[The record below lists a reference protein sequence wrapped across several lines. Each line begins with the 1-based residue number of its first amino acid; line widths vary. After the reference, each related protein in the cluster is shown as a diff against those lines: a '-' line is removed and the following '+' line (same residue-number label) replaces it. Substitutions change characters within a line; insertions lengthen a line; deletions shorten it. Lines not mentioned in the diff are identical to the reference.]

1 MEAPTA
7 QRTSL
12 TVDRA
17 DPLERFGLRQLAPK
31 GPVAPKGMEGL
42 ALQAMAPEAAEAVP
56 EFDFTAAVQE
66 NVDALYRGALRMTG
80 NRQEAED
87 LVQETFL
94 RAYRFRHQFQPG
106 TNFKAWLFK
115 IQTNI
120 YRSRYRKQWNA
131 PQSLEDTEDFYLYQH
146 LGPDNANAGGDDP
159 AAEALDRLGVEEVRK
174 AIEDLPP
181 AYRAAVLLTDV
192 EGFSYKETAEI
203 LEVPVGTVMSRLHRG
218 RQRLQQRLYEYAKES
233 GVIS

>member
-1 MEAPTA
+1 MEALRENDVVTRPYRSDA
-7 QRTSL
+7 L
-12 TVDRA
+12 DR
-17 DPLERFGLRQLAPK
+17 LGMHRLAP
-31 GPVAPKGMEGL
+31 GDMEGL
-42 ALQAMAPEAAEAVP
+42 ALPSMTQEAAETVP
-56 EFDFTAAVQE
+56 EFDFAAAVQE

-80 NRQEAED
+80 KAPEAED

-131 PQSLEDTEDFYLYQH
+131 PQSLDDTEEFYLYQH
-146 LGPDNANAGGDDP
+146 LGPDNANPSGEDP
-159 AAEALDRLGVEEVRK
+159 AAEALDHLGVEEVRK

-218 RQRLQQRLYEYAKES
+218 RQRLQQKLYEYAKES
-233 GVIS
+233 GVIT

>member
-1 MEAPTA
+1 MEALADSTPH
-7 QRTSL
+7 
-12 TVDRA
+12 DRFDFA
-17 DPLERFGLRQLAPK
+17 SGGGIRDR
-31 GPVAPKGMEGL
+31 VAPGDLKVL
-42 ALQAMAPEAAEAVP
+42 ALPEMTPDAAEAAP
-56 EFDFTAAVQE
+56 EFDFAAEVQA

-80 NRQEAED
+80 KPAEAED

-131 PQSLEDTEDFYLYQH
+131 PQSLDDTEEFYLYQH
-146 LGPDNANAGGDDP
+146 LGPDNARGEDP
-159 AAEALDRLGVEEVRK
+159 AAEALDHIGVEEVRN

-218 RQRLQQRLYEYAKES
+218 RQRLQQKLYEYAKES

>member
-1 MEAPTA
+1 M
-7 QRTSL
+7 
-12 TVDRA
+12 V
-17 DPLERFGLRQLAPK
+17 
-31 GPVAPKGMEGL
+31 
-42 ALQAMAPEAAEAVP
+42 PEAAEAVP
-56 EFDFTAAVQE
+56 EFDFATAVQE

-80 NRQEAED
+80 NRDEAED

-115 IQTNI
+115 IQTNLF
-120 YRSRYRKQWNA
+120 RSRYRKQWNA
-131 PQSLEDTEDFYLYQH
+131 PQSLDDTEDFYLYQH
-146 LGPDNANAGGDDP
+146 LGPDNTPGADP
-159 AAEALDRLGVEEVRK
+159 AADALDSLGVEEVRR

-192 EGFSYKETAEI
+192 EGFSYKETADI

>member
-1 MEAPTA
+1 MEAVA
-7 QRTSL
+7 
-12 TVDRA
+12 
-17 DPLERFGLRQLAPK
+17 ER
-31 GPVAPKGMEGL
+31 VAPVGGKGL
-42 ALQAMAPEAAEAVP
+42 ALAAMVQEAAEAIP
-56 EFDFTAAVQE
+56 EFDFEAAVKE

-94 RAYRFRHQFQPG
+94 RAYRFQHQFQPG

-115 IQTNI
+115 IQTNL

-131 PQSLEDTEDFYLYQH
+131 PQSLDDTEEFYLYQH
-146 LGPDNANAGGDDP
+146 LGPDNATGDDP
-159 AAEALDRLGVEEVRK
+159 AAEALDHLGVEEVRK

-218 RQRLQQRLYEYAKES
+218 RQRLQKSLYDYAKES

>member
-1 MEAPTA
+1 MNGTA
-7 QRTSL
+7 G
-12 TVDRA
+12 
-17 DPLERFGLRQLAPK
+17 GLKVEWLAAA
-31 GPVAPKGMEGL
+31 PVASTDPQPL
-42 ALQAMAPEAAEAVP
+42 ALASMVSEAAEPAP
-56 EFDFTAAVQE
+56 EFDFAAAVQE
-66 NVDALYRGALRMTG
+66 NIDALYRGALRMT
-80 NRQEAED
+80 RKPAEAED

-115 IQTNI
+115 IQTNL

-131 PQSLEDTEDFYLYQH
+131 PQSLDDTEEFYLYQH
-146 LGPDNANAGGDDP
+146 LGPDAPAGDDP
-159 AAEALDRLGVEEVRK
+159 AAEALDELGVEEVKK

-203 LEVPVGTVMSRLHRG
+203 LDVPVGTVMSRLHRG
-218 RQRLQQRLYEYAKES
+218 RQRLQARLYEYAKES
-233 GVIS
+233 GVINEPR